1 MRCYLNN
8 TKATYSAIL
17 GVVLSNLRKQKNM
30 EQGEVASKMGLTQAS
45 YSRLEAGKSTF
56 SIDQMYQAAF
66 ALNLNGSDV
75 IKEVESYSYHL
86 QNDGINVV
94 PQIRGNTSQAI
105 QKQDTGNNIAKF
117 VAGAALGA
125 VLFSILSKK

>member
-8 TKATYSAIL
+8 TKATYSAVL

-56 SIDQMYQAAF
+56 SIDQMYQAAS

-75 IKEVESYSYHL
+75 IKEVENYSYHL
-86 QNDGINVV
+86 QTDGINVV

-105 QKQDTGNNIAKF
+105 QKQDTGNKIAKF